1 MIESLYKE
9 IQKMTGKTHLVV
21 GTASALLVTQPS
33 TIKEFFLCIGVAQIG
48 SIISDIDVS
57 TSESRKNMNRIIKL
71 VVVIVGILL
80 FLEYQWKIEI
90 IGFINEDRN
99 LVRILLGLMAFLGV
113 CIFGKEQPHRS
124 FMHSFLA
131 VILLSGI
138 LWIIYPIIVPY
149 FAIAMLSHIA
159 IDLLNK
165 KKVKILY
172 PFKQGI
178 SFDLCYANGFVN
190 HMLFGAGSIIIVADI
205 IYIIAQMGIQ
215 WIS

>member
-1 MIESLYKE
+1 
-9 IQKMTGKTHLVV
+9 MTGKTHLVV

-90 IGFINEDRN
+90 IGFVNQDRN

-149 FAIAMLSHIA
+149 FAIAMFSHIA

>member
-1 MIESLYKE
+1 MIESFCKE

-33 TIKEFFLCIGVAQIG
+33 TIKEFFLCIGIAQIG

-71 VVVIVGILL
+71 VIVIIGILL

-90 IGFINEDRN
+90 IGIVNQNRD
-99 LVRILLGLMAFLGV
+99 LVRIIVGLMAFLGV

-138 LWIIYPIIVPY
+138 LWIIYPPIVPY
-149 FAIAMLSHIA
+149 FAIAMLSHIV

-172 PFKQGI
+172 PLKQGI
-178 SFDLCYANGFVN
+178 SFDLCYANGLVN
-190 HMLFGAGSIIIVADI
+190 HGLFVVGSIIIVFDI
-205 IYIIAQMGIQ
+205 IYLMAQMGMQ